1 MASPVRYLID
11 GHNLIGACTSIKL
24 GEEHDEIRLITLLK
38 GFVKR
43 QHTCLVVFDRGLPG
57 GYDPALSTSRVRVV
71 FASGRMEADELLIRE
86 IRNLRDKAGTQVV
99 SSDRR
104 IQEAARHYGVKAV
117 KSQVFQ
123 HQICQPADAQPG
135 TTPEVDEKPAGLGAE
150 RDAYYTMFGI
160 APDEEP

>member
-1 MASPVRYLID
+1 
-11 GHNLIGACTSIKL
+11 
-24 GEEHDEIRLITLLK
+24 
-38 GFVKR
+38 
-43 QHTCLVVFDRGLPG
+43 
-57 GYDPALSTSRVRVV
+57 
-71 FASGRMEADELLIRE
+71 
-86 IRNLRDKAGTQVV
+86 
-99 SSDRR
+99 
-104 IQEAARHYGVKAV
+104 VKAV